1 MIRNPLKRVVDG
13 LMSNLRIIDRYII
26 KKFLGTFIYAILLL
40 AVVIII
46 FDISEKIDNFIERH
60 APLKA
65 IIFDYY
71 FNFLPFFI
79 NQFSALFT
87 FIAVIFFTSK
97 MAGNTEIIAILNS
110 GVSFKR
116 LLRPYLVSASVL
128 AIFSFMLTNFVI
140 PRTIHKMV
148 DFEKKYVKSTQSKS
162 FENIHM
168 QLEPGT
174 YVYVRSFSTAVNE
187 GYNFSIEKVKPKDG
201 LIYKLTSD
209 AVKWDTIKHR
219 WSINNYYE
227 RKILA
232 DGHERIRK
240 GLKIDTTLN
249 MRPEEFNIDADNV
262 KYMNFF
268 ELRNFIKQQRIKG
281 SSQISTYQVEMHQR
295 FAFPFAALILT
306 LIGVALSSRKV
317 RGGIGLHLGIG
328 MTICF
333 SYILF
338 LQVTTVFARF
348 GDVPPLLA
356 VWTPNVLFS
365 IIALYLL
372 AKAPK

>member
-1 MIRNPLKRVVDG
+1 MMQNRFKNSLSGIT
-13 LMSNLRIIDRYII
+13 SNFRIIDRYII
-26 KKFLGTFIYAILLL
+26 RKFLGTFLYAIILL

-46 FDISEKIDNFIERH
+46 FDISEKIDNFIERQ

-116 LLRPYLVSASVL
+116 LLRPYLISASVL

-148 DFEKKYVKSTQSKS
+148 DFEKKYVKSTQTKT

-174 YVYVRSFSTAVNE
+174 YVYVKSFSTSVNE
-187 GYNFSIEKVKPKDG
+187 GYNFSIEKVKPKEG
-201 LIYKLTSD
+201 MFYKLTAD

-219 WSINNYYE
+219 WSITNFYE
-227 RKILA
+227 RKIFA

-240 GLKIDTTLN
+240 GTKIDTALN
-249 MRPEEFNIDADNV
+249 MKPEEFNIDADN
-262 KYMNFF
+262 
-268 ELRNFIKQQRIKG
+268 L
-281 SSQISTYQVEMHQR
+281 
-295 FAFPFAALILT
+295 
-306 LIGVALSSRKV
+306 
-317 RGGIGLHLGIG
+317 
-328 MTICF
+328 
-333 SYILF
+333 
-338 LQVTTVFARF
+338 
-348 GDVPPLLA
+348 
-356 VWTPNVLFS
+356 
-365 IIALYLL
+365 
-372 AKAPK
+372 